1 MGKLSKLLDRA
12 GDMFMPK
19 ELAPFASILAPMLVG
34 PGFGNLGM
42 GLGLETADTTSDLY
56 KPYIKLEQLDLAKS
70 IVSPN
75 EKLSL

>member
-42 GLGLETADTTSDLY
+42 GLGLGFR
-56 KPYIKLEQLDLAKS
+56 
-70 IVSPN
+70 V
-75 EKLSL
+75 